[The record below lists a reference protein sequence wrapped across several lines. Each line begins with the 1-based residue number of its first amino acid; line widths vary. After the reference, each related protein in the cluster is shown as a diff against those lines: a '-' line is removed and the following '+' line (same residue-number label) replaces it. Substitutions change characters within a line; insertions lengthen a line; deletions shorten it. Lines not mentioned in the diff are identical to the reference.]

1 MSDLEEFENYFTNF
15 EKASIGRRLVA
26 SLIDFIIYY
35 FVCVFLALVLDNSSE
50 SVFSFHLEGFSALMA
65 FLIGF
70 FMAFMI
76 GPVFFMLIQTSIL
89 KGARAAIAFDL
100 GVILGDISFILIAYY
115 GSRSLLEKIT
125 DDPRLFFIGGLVLII
140 YGLITYFDKQ
150 NKKEAL
156 EDAKTVD
163 VPIKNNYIKLFFKGY
178 FLNFIN
184 VGVLAFW
191 LGTVL
196 VIGPTL
202 KMNESAIFWY
212 FATIILGY
220 AVTDLGKILLAKQ
233 LKNKMTPI
241 VIYRLKRI
249 MGIILLICGV
259 FLMLK
264 GFIPNESIDELMH

>member
-1 MSDLEEFENYFTNF
+1 MDIY
-15 EKASIGRRLVA
+15 
-26 SLIDFIIYY
+26 DFK
-35 FVCVFLALVLDNSSE
+35 N
-50 SVFSFHLEGFSALMA
+50 A

-89 KGARAAIAFDL
+89 KGARAAIIFDL
-100 GVILGDISFILIAYY
+100 GVLLGDLSFILIAYY
-115 GSRSLLEKIT
+115 GSRSLLEEIKE
-125 DDPRLFFIGGLVLII
+125 DPRLFFLGGLVLIV
-140 YGLITYFDKQ
+140 YGLITYLEKE

-156 EDAKTVD
+156 EAAKIIK
-163 VPIKNNYIKLFFKGY
+163 VPLKNNYLKLFLKGF

-202 KMNESAIFWY
+202 KMNQSAIFWY
-212 FATIILGY
+212 FGTVLLSYFI
-220 AVTDLGKILLAKQ
+220 TDLGKIFLAKQ
-233 LKNKMTPI
+233 LKNKMTPQ
-241 VIYRLKRI
+241 VIFRIKKI
-249 MGIILLICGV
+249 MGIILIVCGV

-264 GFIPNESIDELMH
+264 GFIPNEKIEELIL

>member
-1 MSDLEEFENYFTNF
+1 MHFRT
-15 EKASIGRRLVA
+15 V
-26 SLIDFIIYY
+26 
-35 FVCVFLALVLDNSSE
+35 FVL
-50 SVFSFHLEGFSALMA
+50 
-65 FLIGF
+65 
-70 FMAFMI
+70 
-76 GPVFFMLIQTSIL
+76 FFMLIKTSIL
-89 KGARAAIAFDL
+89 KGARAAIAFDI
-100 GVILGDISFILIAYY
+100 GVLLGDITFILMAYY
-115 GSRSLLEKIT
+115 GSRSLLEKIK

-156 EDAKTVD
+156 ESAKD
-163 VPIKNNYIKLFFKGY
+163 IEVPIVKNNYIKLILKGY

-184 VGVLAFW
+184 IGVLAFW

-202 KMNESAIFWY
+202 KMDESAIFWY

-220 AVTDLGKILLAKQ
+220 AVTDLGKIFLAKQ
-233 LKNKMTPI
+233 LKNKMTPP

-249 MGIILLICGV
+249 MGIILIVCGV

-264 GFIPNESIDELMH
+264 GFIPNDKIDEFMH

>member
-1 MSDLEEFENYFTNF
+1 M
-15 EKASIGRRLVA
+15 
-26 SLIDFIIYY
+26 DFYD
-35 FVCVFLALVLDNSSE
+35 FKN
-50 SVFSFHLEGFSALMA
+50 A

-100 GVILGDISFILIAYY
+100 GVILGDLSFILIAYY
-115 GSRSLLEKIT
+115 GSRPILEKIK

-140 YGLITYFDKQ
+140 YGLITYLEKE
-150 NKKEAL
+150 NKKDAL
-156 EDAKTVD
+156 KSAKSID
-163 VPIKNNYIKLFFKGY
+163 VLIIKNNYLKLFIKGF

-202 KMNESAIFWY
+202 KMDQNAIFWY
-212 FATIILGY
+212 FGTVLLGY
-220 AVTDLGKILLAKQ
+220 FITDLGKIFLAKQ
-233 LKNKMTPI
+233 LKNKMTPP
-241 VIYRLKRI
+241 VIYRVKKI
-249 MGIILLICGV
+249 MGIILIICGV

-264 GFIPNESIDELMH
+264 GFIPNEKIDSFIQLGE